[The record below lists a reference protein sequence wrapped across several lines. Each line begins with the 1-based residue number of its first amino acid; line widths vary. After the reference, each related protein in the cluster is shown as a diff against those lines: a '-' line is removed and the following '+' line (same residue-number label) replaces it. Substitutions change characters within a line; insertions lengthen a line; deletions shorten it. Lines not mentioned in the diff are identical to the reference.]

1 MNRDL
6 RIAGGRA
13 RILIVDDEPDNRELL
28 EVVLRHEG
36 FAVFTA
42 SGGEEALLSLARQRP
57 DLILLDIM
65 MPGMNGYDVARAV
78 KADVT
83 TRNIPVIMM
92 SALDDQKARRLALD
106 AGADAFFSKPM
117 RRADLYLRVR
127 EYLTSSLRLAM

>member
-28 EVVLRHEG
+28 EVVLKHEG

-42 SGGEEALLSLARQRP
+42 AGGEEAFVSLAQQRP

-65 MPGMNGYDVARAV
+65 MPGMNGYEVARRIKGDA
-78 KADVT
+78 T
-83 TRNIPVIMM
+83 TTNIPVIMM
-92 SALDDQKARRLALD
+92 SALDDQKARGLALE